1 MLVNN
6 FHTLVEALL
15 EAPAHQPFV
24 TMWNDDEDVETV
36 TFGEFIHLAKL
47 QASEFQARGLRSDE
61 TIILILPQGIALMAA
76 FAGEMRLGA
85 VPAIL
90 AYPNFKVEPAKY
102 SSGLAGV
109 SENLRARLVVVD
121 EAFPAEL
128 STHLVLRHGGKLLR
142 GTIGS

>member
-1 MLVNN
+1 MLANN
-6 FHTLVEALL
+6 FHTLVEALF

-47 QASEFQARGLRSDE
+47 QASEFYARGLRSDE

-76 FAGEMRLGA
+76 FAGAMMLGA

-90 AYPNFKVEPAKY
+90 AYPNFKADPDKY
-102 SSGLAGV
+102 AAGLAGV
-109 SENLRARLVVVD
+109 TENLKA
-121 EAFPAEL
+121 
-128 STHLVLRHGGKLLR
+128 
-142 GTIGS
+142 